1 MIRATL
7 KQAMQNLRIEIVEGG
22 YALHNAA
29 GIAFYDHW
37 GIRGEVRGIPEF
49 FPTCISVRGL
59 NEDHSPMTLA
69 DCKKRFGDDQP
80 LHFGGFPMPK
90 RKVRI
95 NISGLHE
102 LKDGNLSGAEVEVGI
117 WQKNK
122 RIHCEVFSG
131 KATQPFTREV
141 EVLAS
146 LGEIVV
152 VHNRPDLKELK
163 VSAEFTDVT
172 SNKDSA
178 ESLHKIISEQVRQ
191 RLNKELQPGGLLHK
205 R

>member
-1 MIRATL
+1 
-7 KQAMQNLRIEIVEGG
+7 
-22 YALHNAA
+22 
-29 GIAFYDHW
+29 
-37 GIRGEVRGIPEF
+37 
-49 FPTCISVRGL
+49 
-59 NEDHSPMTLA
+59 
-69 DCKKRFGDDQP
+69 
-80 LHFGGFPMPK
+80 MPK